1 MLAFENVDF
10 AQTIYLSKFF
20 EAIEAL
26 AAVEYVNITEFRRE
40 SQNAGY
46 IEPTGKIKLSAN
58 EIARIPD
65 DPGEDPGYAGGINV
79 VLIGGN

>member
-1 MLAFENVDF
+1 M
-10 AQTIYLSKFF
+10 
-20 EAIEAL
+20 
-26 AAVEYVNITEFRRE
+26 NITEFRRE

-65 DPGEDPGYAGGINV
+65 DPGDDPGYVGGMKV
-79 VLIGGN
+79 LLIGGN